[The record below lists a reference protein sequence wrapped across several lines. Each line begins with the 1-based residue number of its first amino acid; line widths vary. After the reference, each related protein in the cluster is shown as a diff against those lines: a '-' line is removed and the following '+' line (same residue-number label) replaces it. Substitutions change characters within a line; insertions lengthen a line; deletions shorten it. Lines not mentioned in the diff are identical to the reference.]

1 LIESLKKYP
10 MMYLKETG
18 SNKLCPIKNIFNLII
33 FVLALSN
40 FNLALAAMPIPAP
53 PNVAAKNYFIVD
65 FSSGKVL
72 AEKNPDIQVEPAS
85 ITKIMT
91 AYVVY
96 KEIEADRL
104 AMDDMV
110 EVSEKAWR
118 MGGSRMYLEV
128 NTRVSVHDLLKG
140 LIVQSGN
147 DASVA
152 LAEHVAGTEQAFVQ
166 LMNQYATELG
176 MENTHFVNST
186 GWPDKKH
193 LTTARDIATLA
204 IAFISEFPEHY
215 SWYSEKEF
223 TYNSIKQY
231 NRNKLLWR
239 DESVDGM
246 KTGHTESAGYCLVSS
261 ALRGDMRVVSVVLG
275 TDSKKARA
283 NVSQALLNYGFRFYE
298 SHTLYDA
305 GEVLSRPRVWSGE
318 HETLT
323 VGLDKDLAI
332 TIPRGAY
339 DNLDATMDIDKNIEA
354 PVSKGQQIGVVK
366 VSLDGEVLA
375 SVPLVALETVNEG
388 NLFQQAKDYVLRLMN

>member
-1 LIESLKKYP
+1 
-10 MMYLKETG
+10 MMYLKE
-18 SNKLCPIKNIFNLII
+18 SCSKKFYSIKNIFYLIV
-33 FVLALSN
+33 FVLALSG
-40 FNLALAAMPIPAP
+40 FNSALAAMPIPAP
-53 PNVAAKNYFIVD
+53 PDVAAKNYFVVD
-65 FSSGKVL
+65 FASGKVL
-72 AEKNPDIQVEPAS
+72 AEKKPDAQVEPAS

-91 AYVVY
+91 AYVIY
-96 KEIEADRL
+96 KEMEAGRL
-104 AMDDMV
+104 AMDDIV
-110 EVSEKAWR
+110 DISEKAWR

-128 NTRVSVHDLLKG
+128 NTRVPVSELLKG
-140 LIVQSGN
+140 LVIQSGN

-152 LAEHVAGTEQAFVQ
+152 LAEHVAGTEEAFVQ
-166 LMNQYATELG
+166 LMNQYAKKLG
-176 MENTHFVNST
+176 MTNTHFVNST

-204 IAFISEFPEHY
+204 VAFISEFPEY
-215 SWYSEKEF
+215 YTLYSEKEF

-239 DESVDGM
+239 DETVDGM

-261 ALRGDMRVVSVVLG
+261 ALRGDMRIVSVVLG

-305 GEVLSRPRVWSGE
+305 GEVLSRPRVWRGE
-318 HETLT
+318 IETLA

-339 DNLDATMDIDKNIEA
+339 DKLEAVMDIDKNIEA
-354 PVSKGQQIGVVK
+354 PIAKGQQIGLVK
-366 VSLDGEVLA
+366 VSLEGEELA

-388 NLFQQAKDYVLRLMN
+388 NLFQQAKDYFLRLIN

>member
-1 LIESLKKYP
+1 
-10 MMYLKETG
+10 
-18 SNKLCPIKNIFNLII
+18 
-33 FVLALSN
+33 
-40 FNLALAAMPIPAP
+40 MPIPAP
-53 PNVAAKNYFIVD
+53 PNVAAKNYFVVD
-65 FSSGKVL
+65 FASGKVL
-72 AEKNPDIQVEPAS
+72 AEKNPDTQVEPAS

-110 EVSEKAWR
+110 DISEKAWR

-128 NTRVSVHDLLKG
+128 NTRVPVHDLLKG
-140 LIVQSGN
+140 LIIQSGN

-152 LAEHVAGTEQAFVQ
+152 LAEHVAGTEEAFVQ
-166 LMNQYATELG
+166 LMNQYAKELG
-176 MENTHFVNST
+176 MSNTHFVNST

-215 SWYSEKEF
+215 AQYSEKEF

-261 ALRGDMRVVSVVLG
+261 AVRGDMRIVSVVLG

-305 GEVLSRPRVWSGE
+305 GEVLSRPRIWSGE
-318 HETLT
+318 YETLT

-332 TIPRGAY
+332 AIPRGAY
-339 DNLDATMDIDKNIEA
+339 DELDAVMDIDKNIEA
-354 PVSKGQQIGVVK
+354 PVTKGQQIGLVK
-366 VSLDGEVLA
+366 VSLDGKELA

-388 NLFQQAKDYVLRLMN
+388 NLFQQAKDYFLRLIN

>member
-1 LIESLKKYP
+1 MYSKQMCLKQS
-10 MMYLKETG
+10 YL
-18 SNKLCPIKNIFNLII
+18 IKNIFR
-33 FVLALSN
+33 FFTVVLALLN
-40 FNLALAAMPIPAP
+40 FNLALAAMPIPSP
-53 PNVAAKNYFIVD
+53 PDVAAKNYFVVD
-65 FSSGKVL
+65 FASGKVL
-72 AEKNPDIQVEPAS
+72 AEKNPDVQVEPAS

-96 KEIEADRL
+96 KEIDADRL
-104 AMDDMV
+104 SMDDMV
-110 EVSEKAWR
+110 DISEKAWR

-128 NTRVSVHDLLKG
+128 NTRVPVHELLKG
-140 LIVQSGN
+140 LIIQSGN

-152 LAEHVAGTEQAFVQ
+152 LAEHVAGTEEAFVQ
-166 LMNQYATELG
+166 LMNQYAKELG
-176 MENTHFVNST
+176 MTNTHFVNST

-204 IAFISEFPEHY
+204 VAFISEFPEYYVSY
-215 SWYSEKEF
+215 SQKEF

-239 DESVDGM
+239 DKSVDGM

-261 ALRGDMRVVSVVLG
+261 AVRGDMRIVSVVLG

-305 GEVLSRPRVWSGE
+305 GEVLSRPRVWSGAY
-318 HETLT
+318 ETVT

-332 TIPRGAY
+332 AIPRGSY
-339 DNLDATMDIDKNIEA
+339 DDLDAVMDIDKNIEA
-354 PVSKGQQIGVVK
+354 PVSQGQQVGVVR
-366 VSLDGEVLA
+366 VSLDGKELV

-388 NLFQQAKDYVLRLMN
+388 NLFQQAKDYFLRLIN